1 MVCKT
6 KNKMGENNYIPMK
19 LKMYLENIFIDQIEI
34 NFINKETVEER
45 QKYLERG
52 AKMLY
57 DRHYN
62 NIQLVNKEPIFFI
75 DVPSRMN
82 NE

>member
-45 QKYLERG
+45 QKYL
-52 AKMLY
+52 
-57 DRHYN
+57 
-62 NIQLVNKEPIFFI
+62 
-75 DVPSRMN
+75 
-82 NE
+82 